1 MNSLPY
7 SPGLGARAVT
17 ISRVADNQWH
27 AVENDLVVG
36 RGHASRRL
44 DGRTFLSID
53 TWRGAVFDRL
63 AEAMLADRPAPR
75 YTVVDE
81 TDRTLTASWERAG
94 FTSWRRESE
103 FVVPTDPR
111 VTGFTPATVPS
122 GVVVR
127 TADEV
132 AEAPLRKLDAAIRA
146 EVEATV
152 GWQTMPAEVLPWQ
165 GGTRP
170 IDPSKYTVAVRDD
183 RYVGLVRVATMTR
196 RPRIGL
202 VAVLAAEQRHG
213 IARALLSQ
221 VLNGLHHAGFEA
233 ATAEVDE
240 TNQAATALFEGLG
253 ARRTGSSLELV
264 SRPGKA

>member
-1 MNSLPY
+1 MNSLP
-7 SPGLGARAVT
+7 STPGLGAHAVT

-53 TWRGAVFDRL
+53 TWRGAVFDQL
-63 AEAMLADRPAPR
+63 ATAMLADQSTPL

-81 TDRTLTASWERAG
+81 TDHDLAASWERAG
-94 FTSWRRESE
+94 LAIWRRESE
-103 FVVPTDPR
+103 FVVPVGPQLIS
-111 VTGFTPATVPS
+111 VPVPA
-122 GVVVR
+122 GVVIA

-132 AEAPLRKLDAAIRA
+132 VEGPLRELDHAIRT

-170 IDPSKYTVAVRDD
+170 MDPSKYTVAIRDG
-183 RYVGLVRVATMTR
+183 RYVGLVRVATRTR

-221 VLNGLHHAGFEA
+221 VLGGLHRSGFEA

-240 TNQAATALFEGLG
+240 TNVAAMALIEGLG
-253 ARRTGSSLELV
+253 ARRTGGSLELV
-264 SRPGKA
+264 SRPGTV

>member
-1 MNSLPY
+1 MHPLPHKAR
-7 SPGLGARAVT
+7 PGAVT

-27 AVENDLVVG
+27 AIENDLVVG

-53 TWRGAVFDRL
+53 TWRDAVFDRL
-63 AEAMLADRPAPR
+63 AGAMLADRSTPQ

-81 TDRTLTASWERAG
+81 TDLDLAANWERAG
-94 FTSWRRESE
+94 LTTWRRESE
-103 FVVPTDPR
+103 FAVPTDL
-111 VTGFTPATVPS
+111 TPTAVPT
-122 GVVVR
+122 GVVIT
-127 TADEV
+127 TAQ
-132 AEAPLRKLDAAIRA
+132 EAPLRELDLAIRA
-146 EVEATV
+146 EVGSTA

-170 IDPSKYTVAVRDD
+170 LDPSKYTVAVRDD

-202 VAVLAAEQRHG
+202 VAVLADDQRHG
-213 IARALLSQ
+213 IGRALLSQ
-221 VLNGLHHAGFEA
+221 VLANLHRSGFEA

-240 TNQAATALFEGLG
+240 TNTAALALFEQLG
-253 ARRTGSSLELV
+253 ARRTGGILELV

>member
-1 MNSLPY
+1 MNSLPS
-7 SPGLGARAVT
+7 SPGLGAHAVT

-63 AEAMLADRPAPR
+63 AAAMLTDQSTPL
-75 YTVVDE
+75 YTVIDE
-81 TDRTLTASWERAG
+81 TDHDLAASWERAG
-94 FTSWRRESE
+94 FATCRRECE
-103 FVVPTDPR
+103 YFVPVDPQL
-111 VTGFTPATVPS
+111 TSAPLPS
-122 GVVVR
+122 GVVV
-127 TADEV
+127 AAAAEV
-132 AEAPLRKLDAAIRA
+132 VESPLRELDHAIRA
-146 EVEATV
+146 EVEAGV

-170 IDPSKYTVAVRDD
+170 MDPSKYTVAVRDG

-221 VLNGLHHAGFEA
+221 VLQALHRSGFEA

-240 TNQAATALFEGLG
+240 TNRAAIALFESFG
-253 ARRTGSSLELV
+253 ARRTGGTLELV
-264 SRPGKA
+264 SRPGTV

>member
-1 MNSLPY
+1 
-7 SPGLGARAVT
+7 VT

-53 TWRGAVFDRL
+53 TWRGEVFDLL
-63 AEAMLADRPAPR
+63 AGTMVADRPEPL

-81 TDRTLTASWERAG
+81 TDQDLAAGWERAG
-94 FTSWRRESE
+94 FASWRREWE
-103 FVVPTDPR
+103 FVVPTDLR
-111 VTGFTPATVPS
+111 VAAAPLPP
-122 GVVVR
+122 GVVIT
-127 TADEV
+127 TA
-132 AEAPLRKLDAAIRA
+132 AEDPLRELDRAIRA

-170 IDPSKYTVAVRDD
+170 MDPSKYTVAVLRGQ
-183 RYVGLVRVATMTR
+183 YVGLVRLATMTR

-202 VAVLAAEQRHG
+202 VAVLAGEQRRG

-221 VLNGLHHAGFEA
+221 VLGGLHRSGVETAS
-233 ATAEVDE
+233 AEVNE
-240 TNQAATALFEGLG
+240 ANVAAMALFEGLG
-253 ARRTGSSLELV
+253 ARRTGSNLELA
-264 SRPGKA
+264 RRQGKA

>member
-1 MNSLPY
+1 MNSLPF
-7 SPGLGARAVT
+7 SPGLGAHTVT
-17 ISRVADNQWH
+17 ISRVAEHQWH
-27 AVENDLVVG
+27 AIENDLVVG

-53 TWRGAVFDRL
+53 TWRDAVFDQL
-63 AEAMLADRPAPR
+63 AGAMLADQPAPR

-81 TDRTLTASWERAG
+81 TDGDLTASWVRAG
-94 FTSWRRESE
+94 FATWRRESE
-103 FVVPTDPR
+103 FVVPTGL
-111 VTGFTPATVPS
+111 TTAAAPA
-122 GVVVR
+122 GVVIV

-132 AEAPLRKLDAAIRA
+132 AEAPLRELDRAIRA
-146 EVEATV
+146 EVESTL

-170 IDPSKYTVAVRDD
+170 IDPAQYTVAARDD

-213 IARALLSQ
+213 IARALLSR
-221 VLNGLHHAGFEA
+221 VLGELHCSGFDA
-233 ATAEVDE
+233 ATAEMDE
-240 TNQAATALFEGLG
+240 TNEAARALFEGLG
-253 ARRTGSSLELV
+253 GRRTGSSLELV

>member
-1 MNSLPY
+1 MNPLTNSA
-7 SPGLGARAVT
+7 GLGAHAVT
-17 ISRVADNQWH
+17 ISRVANNQWH
-27 AVENDLVVG
+27 AIENDLVVG

-53 TWRGAVFDRL
+53 TWRDAVFDRL
-63 AEAMLADRPAPR
+63 AAAMLVDQTAPR

-81 TDRTLTASWERAG
+81 TDRDLTASWVRAG
-94 FTSWRRESE
+94 FATWRRESE
-103 FVVPTDPR
+103 FVVPTGLPR
-111 VTGFTPATVPS
+111 AAAPA
-122 GVVVR
+122 GVVIA

-132 AEAPLRKLDAAIRA
+132 AEAPLRELDRAIRA
-146 EVEATV
+146 EVESTV

-170 IDPSKYTVAVRDD
+170 IDPSKYTVAVQDD

-202 VAVLAAEQRHG
+202 VAVMAAEQRHG

-221 VLNGLHHAGFEA
+221 VLGDLHRSGFDA

-240 TNQAATALFEGLG
+240 TNEAAMALFEGLG
-253 ARRTGSSLELV
+253 GRRTGSSLELV

>member
-1 MNSLPY
+1 MHTVPF
-7 SPGLGARAVT
+7 T
-17 ISRVADNQWH
+17 ISRVAANQWH
-27 AVENDLVVG
+27 AIENDLVVG

-53 TWRGAVFDRL
+53 TWRDTVFDRL
-63 AEAMLADRPAPR
+63 AAAMVADQPQ

-81 TDRTLTASWERAG
+81 TDHDLLTNWVLAG
-94 FTSWRRESE
+94 FTTSRREAE
-103 FVVPTDPR
+103 FVVPTGPSR
-111 VTGFTPATVPS
+111 ATVPS
-122 GVVVR
+122 GVVIT
-127 TADEV
+127 TAD
-132 AEAPLRKLDAAIRA
+132 EAPLRELDQAIRA
-146 EVEATV
+146 EVESTV

-202 VAVLAAEQRHG
+202 AAVLAAEQRHG

-221 VLNGLHHAGFEA
+221 VLDGLHRSGFEA

-240 TNQAATALFEGLG
+240 TNTAAMALFEGLG
-253 ARRTGSSLELV
+253 ARRTGSSLELIR
-264 SRPGKA
+264 RPGKA

>member
-1 MNSLPY
+1 MNPLPH
-7 SPGLGARAVT
+7 SAGLGAVT

-27 AVENDLVVG
+27 AIENDLVVG

-53 TWRGAVFDRL
+53 TWHDGVFDRL
-63 AEAMLADRPAPR
+63 AAAMLADQPTPQ

-81 TDRTLTASWERAG
+81 TDRDLTAGWKQAG
-94 FTSWRRESE
+94 FTTWRRESE
-103 FVVPTDPR
+103 FVVPTDL
-111 VTGFTPATVPS
+111 TPTVVPS
-122 GVVVR
+122 GVVIA
-127 TADEV
+127 TAQ
-132 AEAPLRKLDAAIRA
+132 EAPLRELDRAIRA
-146 EVEATV
+146 EVESTV

-170 IDPSKYTVAVRDD
+170 LDPSKYTVAVRDD

-221 VLNGLHHAGFEA
+221 VLGELHRSGFEA

-240 TNQAATALFEGLG
+240 TNQAAMALFEGLG
-253 ARRTGSSLELV
+253 ARRTGGSLELV

>member
-1 MNSLPY
+1 MNSLPFT
-7 SPGLGARAVT
+7 PGLGAHAVT

-53 TWRGAVFDRL
+53 TWRGAVFDLL
-63 AEAMLADRPAPR
+63 AGAMVADRPEPL

-81 TDRTLTASWERAG
+81 TDQDLAASWERAG
-94 FTSWRRESE
+94 FASWRREWE
-103 FVVPTDPR
+103 FVVPTDLR
-111 VTGFTPATVPS
+111 VGPAPLPP
-122 GVVVR
+122 GVVIA
-127 TADEV
+127 TAGEV
-132 AEAPLRKLDAAIRA
+132 AEDRLRELDQAIRA
-146 EVEATV
+146 EVEASV

-170 IDPSKYTVAVRDD
+170 MDPSKYTVAVLRGQ
-183 RYVGLVRVATMTR
+183 YVGLVRLATMTR

-202 VAVLAAEQRHG
+202 VAVLAGEQRRG

-221 VLNGLHHAGFEA
+221 VLGGLHRSGVETAS
-233 ATAEVDE
+233 AEVNE
-240 TNQAATALFEGLG
+240 ANVAAMALFEGLG
-253 ARRTGSSLELV
+253 ARRTGSNLELV
-264 SRPGKA
+264 RRQGKA

>member
-1 MNSLPY
+1 MNSLPN
-7 SPGLGARAVT
+7 SAGLGAHAVT
-17 ISRVADNQWH
+17 ISRVAVNQWH

-53 TWRGAVFDRL
+53 TWRAAVFDRL
-63 AEAMLADRPAPR
+63 AAAMLADQSTPL

-81 TDRTLTASWERAG
+81 TDRDLTASWVRAG
-94 FTSWRRESE
+94 FATWRRESE
-103 FVVPTDPR
+103 FVVPTGLTR
-111 VTGFTPATVPS
+111 ATVPS
-122 GVVVR
+122 GVLIA
-127 TADEV
+127 TADDV
-132 AEAPLRKLDAAIRA
+132 AEAPLRDLDQAIRD
-146 EVEATV
+146 EVESTV

-170 IDPSKYTVAVRDD
+170 IDTSKYTVAVRDD

-221 VLNGLHHAGFEA
+221 VLGGLHRSGFEA
-233 ATAEVDE
+233 ATAEIDE
-240 TNQAATALFEGLG
+240 TNTAAMALFEGLG
-253 ARRTGSSLELV
+253 ARRTGGSLELIR
-264 SRPGKA
+264 RPEGA

>member
-1 MNSLPY
+1 MNSLPN
-7 SPGLGARAVT
+7 SAGLGAHAVT
-17 ISRVADNQWH
+17 ISRVAENQWH

-63 AEAMLADRPAPR
+63 AAAMLAGQSTPQ

-81 TDRTLTASWERAG
+81 TDRDLRASWERAG
-94 FTSWRRESE
+94 FTQWRRESE
-103 FVVPTDPR
+103 FVVPTGLTTAAVSSAP
-111 VTGFTPATVPS
+111 P
-122 GVVVR
+122 GVVIA
-127 TADEV
+127 TADDV
-132 AEAPLRKLDAAIRA
+132 AEAPLRELDQAIRA
-146 EVEATV
+146 EVESTV

-196 RPRIGL
+196 CPRIGL

-221 VLNGLHHAGFEA
+221 VLGGLHRSGFDA

-240 TNQAATALFEGLG
+240 TNAAAIALFEGLG
-253 ARRTGSSLELV
+253 ARRTGSSLELIR
-264 SRPGKA
+264 RPGKA

>member
-1 MNSLPY
+1 MNPLHNSA
-7 SPGLGARAVT
+7 GLGAHAVT

-27 AVENDLVVG
+27 AIENDLVVG

-53 TWRGAVFDRL
+53 TWRDAVFDRL
-63 AEAMLADRPAPR
+63 AAAMLADQPAPR

-81 TDRTLTASWERAG
+81 TDRDLTASWVRAG
-94 FTSWRRESE
+94 FATWRRESE
-103 FVVPTDPR
+103 FVVPTGLP
-111 VTGFTPATVPS
+111 TAAAPA
-122 GVVVR
+122 GVVIA

-132 AEAPLRKLDAAIRA
+132 AEAPLRELDRAIRA
-146 EVEATV
+146 EVGSTV

-170 IDPSKYTVAVRDD
+170 IDPSKYTVALRDG

-221 VLNGLHHAGFEA
+221 VLGELHRSGFDA

-240 TNQAATALFEGLG
+240 TNEAAMALFEGLG
-253 ARRTGSSLELV
+253 GRRTGSSLELV

>member
-1 MNSLPY
+1 MNSLPS
-7 SPGLGARAVT
+7 SPGLGAHAVT

-44 DGRTFLSID
+44 DGRTFASID
-53 TWRGAVFDRL
+53 TWRGDVFDRL
-63 AEAMLADRPAPR
+63 AAAMLDDRSTPL

-81 TDRTLTASWERAG
+81 TDRDLVASWERAG
-94 FTSWRRESE
+94 FAIWRRERE
-103 FVVPTDPR
+103 LVVPVDPR
-111 VTGFTPATVPS
+111 VIPVPS
-122 GVVVR
+122 GVVIA

-132 AEAPLRKLDAAIRA
+132 AEGPLRELDHAIRT
-146 EVEATV
+146 EVGATV
-152 GWQTMPAEVLPWQ
+152 GWHTMPAEVLPWQ

-170 IDPSKYTVAVRDD
+170 MDPSKYTVAVRDG
-183 RYVGLVRVATMTR
+183 RYVGLVRVATRTR

-202 VAVLAAEQRHG
+202 VAVLAAEQRQG

-221 VLNGLHHAGFEA
+221 VLQGLHRSGFEA
-233 ATAEVDE
+233 GTAEVDE
-240 TNQAATALFEGLG
+240 TNDAAIALFEDLG
-253 ARRTGSSLELV
+253 ARRTGGSLELV